1 MVIDYKIFTK
11 CSQLPN
17 TWDALANHD
26 VFLQST
32 YLKALEHSSPN
43 NITWYYV
50 GIFKDERLAG
60 IAIIQRV
67 QLYVKDMFR
76 ITSNSQWKAVVR
88 SLLSKVLKGNILVVG
103 NLMQTGQHGVFF
115 DENQLLQT
123 AYVETLFK
131 ALDTIKVTIKQ
142 VDKKTVRVLLFKD
155 YFENDS
161 IHQSQE
167 QFKQKGF
174 HKLNVQPNM
183 LLNIPS
189 HWNHFDDYLND
200 LSAKY
205 RARYKRAVKKLGDI
219 SFKELELED
228 IHLHSKHLYELYKNV
243 SNNAPF
249 NTFILHEQHFYQLK
263 KELQNH
269 FKVFGYFLNGDL
281 VGFHTLILNNQQLET
296 YFLGYDETHQ
306 HNNQLYLNMLY
317 KMLQFGID
325 HQFETVVYART
336 AMEIKSSVGAK
347 AIPMTMYLKHT
358 NGLINAMLKWIF
370 KVMNP
375 SQTWEER
382 HPFK

>member
-1 MVIDYKIFTK
+1 MAIDYKIFTD

-17 TWDALANHD
+17 TWDTLANHD
-26 VFLQST
+26 IFLQSS
-32 YLKALEHSSPN
+32 YLKALEQSSPIN
-43 NITWYYV
+43 MSWYFV
-50 GIFKDERLAG
+50 GIFKDEHLAG

-67 QLYVKDMFR
+67 QLYLKDMFR

-103 NLMQTGQHGVFF
+103 NLMQTGQHGVYF
-115 DENQLLQT
+115 DGNQLSQT
-123 AYVETLFK
+123 AYIETLLK
-131 ALDTIKVTIKQ
+131 ALDAIKTSIKL
-142 VDKKTVRVLLFKD
+142 VDNKTVRVLLFKD
-155 YFENDS
+155 YFEDDA
-161 IHQSQE
+161 IHQSRE

-174 HKLNVQPNM
+174 HQLNVQPNM
-183 LLNIPS
+183 LLKIPS

-205 RARYKRAVKKLGDI
+205 RTRYKRAVKKLGDI
-219 SFKELELED
+219 SVKELELED
-228 IHLHSKHLYELYKNV
+228 IHLHSKHLYDLYKNV

-249 NTFILHEQHFYQLK
+249 NTFILHEHHFYQLK
-263 KELQNH
+263 KELQSN
-269 FKVFGYFLNGDL
+269 FKVFGYFLNGNL

-306 HNNQLYLNMLY
+306 HHNQLYLNMLY
-317 KMLQFGID
+317 KMLHFGID
-325 HQFETVVYART
+325 NRFETIIYART

-358 NGLINAMLKWIF
+358 NGLINSMLKWLF

-375 SQTWEER
+375 SSSWDER